1 MARQFAVLLLF
12 LVVSKETIIII
23 LFILEISNSPL
34 LEMWNQQTDYCSLEL
49 EVRKK
54 ALLQKQTTTVK
65 ETGF

>member
-12 LVVSKETIIII
+12 LVVSDQ
-23 LFILEISNSPL
+23 LQLEINNSPL
-34 LEMWNQQTDYCSLEL
+34 LEMWNQKTDYCSLEL